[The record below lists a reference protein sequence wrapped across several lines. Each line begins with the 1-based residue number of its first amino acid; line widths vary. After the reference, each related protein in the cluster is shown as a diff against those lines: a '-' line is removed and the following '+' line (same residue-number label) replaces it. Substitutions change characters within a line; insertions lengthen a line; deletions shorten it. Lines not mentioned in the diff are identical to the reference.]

1 MGPGRR
7 TLRDTS
13 RVLRFCSC
21 LPGRSSV
28 VKQMPL
34 CYNTEATLTNN
45 RRSAVQ
51 VRSPAPKRSRPF
63 GLLFFYGSRPKQAA
77 PKRLKKLHQT
87 LKSSVV

>member
-13 RVLRFCSC
+13 RVLRCCFC

-34 CYNTEATLTNN
+34 CYNTGTTLTNN
-45 RRSAVQ
+45 RRSHV
-51 VRSPAPKRSRPF
+51 APLPELMDRKKRDIMERK
-63 GLLFFYGSRPKQAA
+63 GDKEDENKRQKQQKESSAA
-77 PKRLKKLHQT
+77 AL
-87 LKSSVV
+87 